1 MRYDIRHRTTC
12 RYAGDVSVS
21 HQLLHLEPRPTAQ
34 QRVQS
39 CTLSVDPRPTVE
51 RASIDTHGNHQRSLT
66 IERPHRKLVIEA
78 HSVVDLEPTFVPEA
92 TRTPSWEQVVEACR
106 QCRDDSALL
115 AARFGFPSHFTPLDA
130 AIEDFA
136 RASFSE
142 GRPVLAAAIELNE
155 RIFDGFTFDPKAT
168 TVNTMP
174 PEVLR
179 KKRGVCQD
187 FTHLM
192 LACLRSLRLPARYVS
207 GYLLTRPPEGRERLV
222 GADASHAWVS
232 LWIPGSG
239 WIDLDPTNRMLP
251 SVEHITVG
259 WGLDYADT
267 CPVAGV
273 VYGGGEQTLDVAV
286 DVTPL

>member
-1 MRYDIRHRTTC
+1 MRYDIRHQTTC
-12 RYAGDVSVS
+12 RYASDVSVS

-39 CTLSVDPRPTVE
+39 CRLDVRPNPTVE
-51 RASIDTHGNHQRSLT
+51 RVSIDTHGNHERSIT
-66 IERPHRKLVIEA
+66 IERPHRELLIEA
-78 HSVVDLEPTFVPEA
+78 RSVVDLEPTFVPEA
-92 TRTPSWEQVVEACR
+92 ERTPAWEDVAAACR
-106 QCRDDSALL
+106 QCVDDSALL
-115 AARFGFPSHFTPLDA
+115 AARFAFPSHFTPLDDCL
-130 AIEDFA
+130 EDFA
-136 RASFSE
+136 RESFSK
-142 GRPVLAAAIELNE
+142 GRPVLAAATELNQ
-155 RIFDGFTFDPKAT
+155 RIFDNFTFDPAAT
-168 TVNTMP
+168 TVSTLP
-174 PEVLR
+174 PEVLK

-192 LACLRSLRLPARYVS
+192 IACLRSLRLPARYVS
-207 GYLLTRPPEGRERLV
+207 GYLLTRPPEGKERLV

-232 LWIPGSG
+232 IWIPGSG
-239 WIDLDPTNRMLP
+239 WIDLDPTNGLLP

-286 DVTPL
+286 DVVPV